1 MLEPNDHD
9 LFRKLVD
16 EHGRF
21 VITTHMNPDGDALGS
36 QIALARFLAS
46 RGCTVRLIN
55 QDATPGLL
63 AFLERGGFRAELFDP
78 AVNGEALEQADLVVL
93 VDNSAPDRL
102 GHMEQPMLAV
112 ADRTLC
118 IDHHPTR
125 ATPWK
130 HNILDQGACA
140 TAAVIHELTTRL
152 GYRPDREAA
161 EALYVGIA
169 TDTGFFRFN
178 STSPQAHR
186 IAAELLDQGVSP
198 ARCYQEI
205 YERNS
210 EAYTRLLGHA
220 LSDLRLDGDGAV
232 VSVRLTRELVHG
244 CGAADVDTSEIT
256 TSLLGMDHVQV
267 ALLFR
272 ELDGGRIKVSLR
284 SKGDVDVHRL
294 ATRFG
299 GGGHRNA
306 SGIVVEGELD
316 GVLREVIDG
325 AVALVT
331 APREG

>member
-1 MLEPNDHD
+1 MLEAQAHT
-9 LFRKLVD
+9 LFRQLVEAHD
-16 EHGRF
+16 RF
-21 VITTHMNPDGDALGS
+21 VLTTHMNPDGDALGS
-36 QIALARFLAS
+36 EVGLARFLVS
-46 RGCTVRLIN
+46 LGKSVRTIN
-55 QDATPGLL
+55 QDATPEIL
-63 AFLERGGFRAELFDP
+63 AFLEDDDFPVEVFDP
-78 AVNGEALEQADLVVL
+78 AVHEQVLQDAPLIVL

-102 GHMEQPMLAV
+102 GRMEQAMLAV
-112 ADRTLC
+112 ASRTLC

-125 ATPWK
+125 STPWR
-130 HNILDQGACA
+130 HNILDRRACA
-140 TAAVIHELTTRL
+140 TAAMIHELVSAR
-152 GYRPDREAA
+152 GWRPDLAAA

-178 STSPQAHR
+178 STNEQAHR
-186 IAAELLDQGVSP
+186 IAAELLDLGVHP

-220 LSDLRLDGDGAV
+220 LTDLRLDGGGAV
-232 VSVRLTRELVHG
+232 VSVRLTSELIRS
-244 CGAADVDTSEIT
+244 CDADDVDTSEIT
-256 TSLLGMDHVQV
+256 TSLLSMDGVWA

-272 ELDGGRIKVSLR
+272 ELSDGRVKVSLR

-316 GVLREVIDG
+316 AVMQEVIEG
-325 AVALVT
+325 AVALT
-331 APREG
+331 AARQEG